1 MTPEDAITAALDGTP
16 RPLSWTELLNP
27 VRSTG
32 TAPTDQVM
40 SRVLT
45 RLVAA
50 RRIVRRP
57 SVPPGAEV
65 PRSLREMDVRLCDF
79 HPAGRDPWPYGV
91 GYSEERPCEV
101 CGAYVT
107 YTDDG
112 PPPCGEPCEARRAA

>member
-1 MTPEDAITAALDGTP
+1 MTPEDAIVKALEDSP

-32 TAPTDQVM
+32 TAPTEQVM
-40 SRVLT
+40 SRALS

-57 SVPPGAEV
+57 EVPPGAEV
-65 PRSLREMDVRLCDF
+65 PRWFMEQDVHLSSF
-79 HPAGRDPWPYGV
+79 YPAGRDPWPYGI

-112 PPPCGEPCEARRAA
+112 PPACGEPCAKEAA